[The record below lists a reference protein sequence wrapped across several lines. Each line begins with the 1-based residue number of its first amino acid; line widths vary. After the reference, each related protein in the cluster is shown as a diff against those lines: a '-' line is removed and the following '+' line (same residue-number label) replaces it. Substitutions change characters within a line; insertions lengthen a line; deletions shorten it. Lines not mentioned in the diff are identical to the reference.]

1 MLKRSA
7 YLVISPLTLS
17 PEIGGEI
24 DEIDKLDKVWKIA
37 QSMRSVL
44 YTTNAGRYNAFVPS
58 TSYLCT

>member
-7 YLVISPLTLS
+7 YLVISLLTLS

-24 DEIDKLDKVWKIA
+24 DEIDKLDKEWKIA

-44 YTTNAGRYNAFVPS
+44 HTTNAGRYNAFVR
-58 TSYLCT
+58 